1 MDDFGNL
8 FTPVNNDPVTACF
21 FSEYNEKLEAEYIMR
36 TRRIFDEFVC
46 PKTGT
51 VLVSTFGELL
61 HGVSRLWTLTQE
73 MKGFTE
79 EIHDRILNL
88 PLLFILALFRL
99 VEKEYTKEDFEKTPA
114 DPQLGDSLLALFL
127 DIHEKLANFKKQRA
141 LRVLL
146 NTCLMYLRY
155 LLATIG
161 ADQRI
166 RRIKWSEL
174 NVKSIKIMCPIR
186 KRDMKTFLECLRHF
200 RKSIHPKYSKKP
212 VPYKLTFI
220 NWYPEIMEPTL
231 ERQNE
236 ISEFFF
242 QLSLWMIIFSVMAL
256 STGPFLNYIN
266 TPAPV
271 PTTRSNGNGSNP
283 ANLAKTED
291 KKKQDAEEDDE
302 PVKVKVRRQR
312 NSYFTKKLITAK
324 TKEKTKESSKKQP
337 PPSNVPKA
345 KK

>member
-1 MDDFGNL
+1 
-8 FTPVNNDPVTACF
+8 
-21 FSEYNEKLEAEYIMR
+21 MR
-36 TRRIFDEFVC
+36 TRSIFDEFVC

-51 VLVSTFGELL
+51 VLVFTFGELL

-73 MKGFTE
+73 MKSFTE

-88 PLLFILALFRL
+88 PLLFSLALFRL

-114 DPQLGDSLLALFL
+114 DPQLGDALLALFL

-174 NVKSIKIMCPIR
+174 SVKSIKIMCPIR
-186 KRDMKTFLECLRHF
+186 KRDMKIFLECLRHF
-200 RKSIHPKYSKKP
+200 RKAIHPKYSKKP
-212 VPYKLTFI
+212 VPYKLTFV

-242 QLSLWMIIFSVMAL
+242 QLSVWMIIFSVMAL

-271 PTTRSNGNGSNP
+271 PVPAPPSTKSNGSNP

-302 PVKVKVRRQR
+302 PVKMRIRRQR
-312 NSYFTKKLITAK
+312 NSYFTKQLNKAKK
-324 TKEKTKESSKKQP
+324 TKEKSKNQP
-337 PPSNVPKA
+337 PNVPKA